1 MEKKC
6 FLLLVLLLTARLF
19 ALDLEYKVVKD
30 SAKCERKVM
39 EADLKVQFANKNIKS
54 LKVRAGEKIKYD
66 TFADFYEIT
75 QSDVG
80 YYGAD
85 SSRSILKAIG
95 ADNKSY
101 YYALDDVVIENA
113 DKLPGMRKDADL
125 KYPRESLYMIPS
137 YYYDVLK
144 ARHYEKI
151 FEYEPEWKNWDGNSY
166 NWSDDFNPCYLT
178 LTKTYG
184 TIVYK
189 DKSAS
194 FLITNVTRTAEN
206 LYRMKIHVN
215 EKHKSYDSYDP
226 RFYDGANIYLKYD
239 GDYVDVFIN
248 SLDAKIDSFVIS
260 SYKVRQSLHYIADE
274 LYEDIHN
281 ITWPRHADGTCDYD
295 GSKKAHTPTKPAA
308 ISSTPTT
315 NVAPNKT
322 MSVKENLKLRSG
334 EATTTSVLA
343 VMSAGT
349 RVKILTL
356 GKQATIDGIT
366 SNWVQVEVQ
375 AGAKDRD
382 GKPIAAGTTG
392 WCFGGYLGRGAR

>member
-1 MEKKC
+1 MKKKC

-66 TFADFYEIT
+66 TFADFYYIT
-75 QSDVG
+75 QGDFG
-80 YYGAD
+80 YYAAD
-85 SSRSILKAIG
+85 DSRSMLKAIG

-101 YYALDDVVIENA
+101 YYALGDVVIENA
-113 DKLPGMRKDADL
+113 DKLPRMGKDKDI

-151 FEYEPEWKNWDGNSY
+151 FEYEPEWKNWNGNSY

-206 LYRMKIHVN
+206 LYRIKIHVN
-215 EKHKSYDSYDP
+215 EKHKSYDSYDS

-239 GDYVDVFIN
+239 GDYVDVYIN
-248 SLDAKIDSFVIS
+248 SLNDKIDSFVIS

-281 ITWPRHADGTCDYD
+281 ITWPRHTDGTCDYE
-295 GSKKAHTPTKPAA
+295 
-308 ISSTPTT
+308 TT
-315 NVAPNKT
+315 VRLQSGKRYRA
-322 MSVKENLKLRSG
+322 SDNLRLRSSG
-334 EATTTSVLA
+334 STAGKPVVTIGKGTQVKVLA
-343 VMSAGT
+343 VGAE
-349 RVKILTL
+349 
-356 GKQATIDGIT
+356 QTIDGIT

-382 GKPIAAGTTG
+382 GKSIAAGTTG
-392 WCFGGYLGRGAR
+392 WCFGGYLK

>member
-66 TFADFYEIT
+66 TSADFYEIT

-113 DKLPGMRKDADL
+113 DKLPRMGKDKDI

-144 ARHYEKI
+144 ARNYEKI
-151 FEYEPEWKNWDGNSY
+151 FEYEPYWLI
-166 NWSDDFNPCYLT
+166 SDDNTYDWTDHFNPCYLT
-178 LTKTYG
+178 LTNTYG
-184 TIVYK
+184 VIVYK
-189 DKSAS
+189 DKSVS

-206 LYRMKIHVN
+206 LYRIKIYVN
-215 EKHKSYDSYDP
+215 EKHKSYEGNDP

-239 GDYVDVFIN
+239 GDYVDVYIN
-248 SLDAKIDSFVIS
+248 SFNDKIDTFVIS
-260 SYKVRQSLHYIADE
+260 SYNVREALRYTTYEYYDE
-274 LYEDIHN
+274 IKD

-295 GSKKAHTPTKPAA
+295 GSKKAHTATKPAA
-308 ISSTPTT
+308 ISSTPTI

-334 EATTTSVLA
+334 EAATTSVLA

-392 WCFGGYLGRGAR
+392 WCFGGYLTER

>member
-30 SAKCERKVM
+30 SAKCEVEVM

-66 TFADFYEIT
+66 TSADFYEIT

-113 DKLPGMRKDADL
+113 DKLPRMGKDKDI

-144 ARHYEKI
+144 ARNYEKI
-151 FEYEPEWKNWDGNSY
+151 FEYEPYWLI
-166 NWSDDFNPCYLT
+166 SDDNTYDWTDHFNPCYLT
-178 LTKTYG
+178 LTNTYG
-184 TIVYK
+184 VIVYK
-189 DKSAS
+189 DKSVS

-206 LYRMKIHVN
+206 LYRIKIYVN
-215 EKHKSYDSYDP
+215 EKHKSYEGYDP

-239 GDYVDVFIN
+239 GDYVDVYIN
-248 SLDAKIDSFVIS
+248 SLNDKIDTFVIS
-260 SYKVRQSLHYIADE
+260 SYNVREALRYTTYEYYDE
-274 LYEDIHN
+274 IKD
-281 ITWPRHADGTCDYD
+281 ITWPRHADGTCDYE
-295 GSKKAHTPTKPAA
+295 
-308 ISSTPTT
+308 TT
-315 NVAPNKT
+315 VRLQSGKRYRA
-322 MSVKENLKLRSG
+322 SDNLRLRSSG
-334 EATTTSVLA
+334 STAGKPVVTIGKGTQVKVLA
-343 VMSAGT
+343 VGAE
-349 RVKILTL
+349 
-356 GKQATIDGIT
+356 QTIDNLI

-375 AGAKDRD
+375 TGAKDRD

-392 WCFGGYLGRGAR
+392 WVFGGYLE